1 MLRRARIVIL
11 RSLRQKCVLLAHE
24 GHLGI
29 VGTKQRLRTKVSWP
43 TSDKDAEILLKKCH
57 RCQITSA
64 LSNPEPI
71 KPTSLP
77 TWPWQDLAIDVLGP
91 LSSGQYL
98 FLVVDNFSRYY
109 EIEIT
114 KYITWENY

>member
-11 RSLRQKCVLLAHE
+11 RSLRQKCVQLAHE

-29 VGTKQRLRTKVSWP
+29 VGTKQRLRTKVSWL

-64 LSNPEPI
+64 LSKPEPI

-91 LSSGQYL
+91 LTSGQYL

>member
-43 TSDKDAEILLKKCH
+43 TSDKDADPFEEM
-57 RCQITSA
+57 S
-64 LSNPEPI
+64 
-71 KPTSLP
+71 
-77 TWPWQDLAIDVLGP
+77 
-91 LSSGQYL
+91 
-98 FLVVDNFSRYY
+98 
-109 EIEIT
+109 
-114 KYITWENY
+114 